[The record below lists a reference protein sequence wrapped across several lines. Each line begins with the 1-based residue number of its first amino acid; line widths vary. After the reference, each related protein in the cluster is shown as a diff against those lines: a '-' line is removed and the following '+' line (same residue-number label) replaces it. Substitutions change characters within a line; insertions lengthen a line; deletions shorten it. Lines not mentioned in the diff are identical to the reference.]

1 MMKPAIASADG
12 NGGARAAPIES
23 VAGILERQ
31 LESTIH
37 DWVGMVEKERELTRI
52 PLNYEERTGHLPKL
66 LHDVI
71 ARLRLNTSAKVPIS
85 VAAGQHGDLRH
96 KQGYTVANVVTES
109 RLLQV
114 CIFTTLHK
122 NTKHIDFS
130 KLLLDVVTIADE
142 VDAQLKQQL
151 LRFMVAD
158 AAEGKSNA
166 KAN

>member
-1 MMKPAIASADG
+1 MNPAIASGDG

-23 VAGILERQ
+23 VAGILERE

-37 DWVGMVEKERELTRI
+37 DWMAMVEKEPELTRI
-52 PLNYEERTGHLPKL
+52 PLNYDERTGHLSKL

-71 ARLRLNTSAKVPIS
+71 ARLRLKSSTKGPIS
-85 VAAGQHGDLRH
+85 VAAGHHGDLRQ

-142 VDAQLKQQL
+142 VDAQLKQQM
-151 LRFMVAD
+151 LRFIAAD
-158 AAEGKSNA
+158 TAEGKSNA

>member
-1 MMKPAIASADG
+1 MMKPAIASGDG

-23 VAGILERQ
+23 VAGILERE
-31 LESTIH
+31 LEPTIH
-37 DWVGMVEKERELTRI
+37 DWMAMVEKEPELTRI

-66 LHDVI
+66 LRDVI
-71 ARLRLNTSAKVPIS
+71 ARLRLNTSAKAPLS
-85 VAAGQHGDLRH
+85 VAAGHHGDLRH

-142 VDAQLKQQL
+142 VDAQLKQQV
-151 LRFMVAD
+151 LRFIVAD
-158 AAEGKSNA
+158 ATEGKSNA